1 MKVLLITQARIGS
14 TRLPGKVLLPIGEET
29 LLSIHLK
36 RLRACTTINRIVVAT
51 TFEDEVQSLIDICR
65 EAEVDCY
72 QGSLEDVLDRF
83 YQASIEYQPDLVVR
97 VTSDCPLLDS
107 RVVDKVVREAIE
119 TNVDYC
125 ANIITEDFPDG
136 QDVEVF
142 KFSALERAWNDATLM
157 SEREHV
163 TPYIRN
169 NSDLKGGELFTAYDV
184 KCHSNFNSIRM
195 TVDEKADLIAMR
207 RLIDELGIAS
217 TWEEYVE
224 YIIKHLDSI
233 GNTDIIR
240 NEGYQKSLT
249 KDTK

>member
-1 MKVLLITQARIGS
+1 MKVLLITQARVGS
-14 TRLPGKVLLPIGEET
+14 TRLPGKVLLPVGEET
-29 LLSIHLK
+29 ILSVHLK
-36 RLRACTTINRIVVAT
+36 RLSQCTTVNQIVVAT
-51 TFEDEVQSLIDICR
+51 TFEDGVDRLIDICK
-65 EAEVDCY
+65 ETEVDY
-72 QGSLEDVLDRF
+72 HQGSLEDVLDRF
-83 YQASIEYQPDLVVR
+83 YQAAIQYQPDWVIR

-107 RVVDKVVREAIE
+107 RVVDQVVREALKR
-119 TNVDYC
+119 NVDYC

-142 KFSALERAWNDATLM
+142 KFSALQRAWKEATLK

-169 NSDLKGGELFTAYDV
+169 NSDLKGGELFTAHDV

-195 TVDEKADLIAMR
+195 TVDEKADLIAIR
-207 RLIDELGIAS
+207 RLIDELGITS

-224 YIIKHLDSI
+224 YIIKYSDSI

>member
-1 MKVLLITQARIGS
+1 MNVLLITQARIGS
-14 TRLPGKVLLPIGEET
+14 TRLPSKVLLPIGEET

-36 RLRACTTINRIVVAT
+36 RLRACTTVNQIVVAT
-51 TFEDEVQSLIDICR
+51 TFENGVDRLIEICKEFEV
-65 EAEVDCY
+65 EY
-72 QGSLEDVLDRF
+72 HQGSLEDVLDRF
-83 YQASIEYQPDLVVR
+83 YQASIKHQPEWVVR
-97 VTSDCPLLDS
+97 VTSDCPLLDP
-107 RVVDKVVREAIE
+107 RVVDQVVLTAIE
-119 TNVDYC
+119 SDVDYC

-142 KFSALERAWNDATLM
+142 KFSALERAWNEATLK
-157 SEREHV
+157 SDREHV

-169 NSDLKGGELFTAYDV
+169 NSDLKGGELFTAFDV

-195 TVDEKADLIAMR
+195 TVDENADLIAIR
-207 RLIDELGIAS
+207 RLIDEIGTSS

-224 YIIKHLDSI
+224 YIIKHFDSI

-249 KDTK
+249 KDTQ

>member
-29 LLSIHLK
+29 LLSVHLK
-36 RLRACTTINRIVVAT
+36 RLKECTTINQIVVAT
-51 TFEDEVQSLIDICR
+51 TFEDGVESLIDICR
-65 EAEVDCY
+65 EAEVDYY

-83 YQASIEYQPDLVVR
+83 YQAAVQYRPDWVVR
-97 VTSDCPLLDS
+97 VTSDCPLLDPG
-107 RVVDKVVREAIE
+107 VVDQVVRKAIE
-119 TNVDYC
+119 SDVDYC

-142 KFSALERAWNDATLM
+142 KLSALERAWNEATFK

-163 TPYIRN
+163 TPFIRN

-195 TVDEKADLIAMR
+195 TVDEKADLIAIR
-207 RLIDELGIAS
+207 RLIDELGISS

-224 YIIKHLDSI
+224 YIIKHFDSI
-233 GNTDIIR
+233 GNKDIIR

>member
-36 RLRACTTINRIVVAT
+36 RLRNCTTIDQIVVAT
-51 TFEDEVQSLIDICR
+51 TFEDGVESLIDICR
-65 EAEVDCY
+65 ESKVDFY
-72 QGSLEDVLDRF
+72 QGSLDDVLDRF
-83 YQASIEYQPDLVVR
+83 YQASIEYHPDWVVR

-107 RVVDKVVREAIE
+107 RVVDQVVQEAIE
-119 TNVDYC
+119 SDVDYC

-142 KFSALERAWNDATLM
+142 KFSALELAWKEASLK

-169 NSDLKGGELFTAYDV
+169 NSDRNGGELFKAHDV

-195 TVDEKADLIAMR
+195 TVDEEADLIAIQ
-207 RLIDELGIAS
+207 RLIRDLGIRS
-217 TWEEYVE
+217 TWEEYAD
-224 YIIKHLDSI
+224 YILKHSESI
-233 GNTDIIR
+233 GNTNIIR
-240 NEGYQKSLT
+240 NEGYQKSLI
-249 KDTK
+249 KDK

>member
-29 LLSIHLK
+29 LLSVHLS
-36 RLRACTTINRIVVAT
+36 RLRECTTVNQIVVAT
-51 TFEDEVQSLIDICR
+51 TFEDGVQSLIDICR
-65 EAEVDCY
+65 EAEVDCI

-107 RVVDKVVREAIE
+107 RVVDKVVRKAIE

-169 NSDLKGGELFTAYDV
+169 NSDLKGGELFTAHDV

-207 RLIDELGIAS
+207 RLIDELGVAS

-224 YIIKHLDSI
+224 YIIKHFDSI

>member
-14 TRLPGKVLLPIGEET
+14 TRLPKKVLLPIGEET
-29 LLSIHLK
+29 LLSVHLK
-36 RLRACTTINRIVVAT
+36 RLRECTTANQIVVAT
-51 TFEDEVQSLIDICR
+51 TFEDDVDQLIDICI
-65 EAEVDCY
+65 ESKVDYY
-72 QGSLEDVLDRF
+72 QGSTEDVLDRF
-83 YQASIEYQPDLVVR
+83 YQTAIQYHPDWVVR

-107 RVVDKVVREAIE
+107 RVVDKVVGKAIE
-119 TNVDYC
+119 SNVDYC
-125 ANIITEDFPDG
+125 ANTITEDFPDG

-142 KFSALERAWNDATLM
+142 KFSALERAWEEATLK

-195 TVDEKADLIAMR
+195 TVDEKVDLIVIR
-207 RLIDELGIAS
+207 GLIDELGANS

-224 YIIKHLDSI
+224 YILENYDSI
-233 GNTDIIR
+233 GNTSILR
-240 NEGYQKSLT
+240 NEGYLKSIT
-249 KDTK
+249 KD

>member
-14 TRLPGKVLLPIGEET
+14 RRLPGKVLLPIGEET
-29 LLSIHLK
+29 LLSVHLN
-36 RLRACTTINRIVVAT
+36 RLRKCTTINQIVVAT
-51 TFEDEVQSLIDICR
+51 TFENGVNRLIDICK
-65 EAEVDCY
+65 ESEVDY
-72 QGSLEDVLDRF
+72 NQGSLEDVLDRF
-83 YQASIEYQPDLVVR
+83 YQTAIKYQPEWVVR
-97 VTSDCPLLDS
+97 VTSDCPLLDH
-107 RVVDKVVREAIE
+107 RVVDQVVDKAIR

-142 KFSALERAWNDATLM
+142 KFSALERAWNEATLK

-184 KCHSNFNSIRM
+184 QCHSNFNSIRM
-195 TVDEKADLIAMR
+195 TVDEKADLIAIR
-207 RLIDELGIAS
+207 RLIDELGSSS
-217 TWEEYVE
+217 TWEEYAE
-224 YIIKHLDSI
+224 YIINNSDSI

-240 NEGYQKSLT
+240 NEGYQKSLI

>member
-29 LLSIHLK
+29 LLSVHLK
-36 RLRACTTINRIVVAT
+36 RLCESTTVNQIVVAT
-51 TFEDEVQSLIDICR
+51 TFEDGVESLIDICR
-65 EAEVDCY
+65 EAEVDFY

-83 YQASIEYQPDLVVR
+83 YQASLQYQPDWVVR
-97 VTSDCPLLDS
+97 VTSDCPLLDP
-107 RVVDKVVREAIE
+107 RVVDQVVRTAIE
-119 TNVDYC
+119 SDVDYC
-125 ANIITEDFPDG
+125 ANTITEDFPDG
-136 QDVEVF
+136 QDIEVF
-142 KFSALERAWNDATLM
+142 KFYALERAWNDATLK

-169 NSDLKGGELFTAYDV
+169 NSDLKGGEIFTTHDV

-195 TVDEKADLIAMR
+195 TVDEKADLIAIR
-207 RLIDELGIAS
+207 RLVDELGISS

-224 YIIKHLDSI
+224 YIIKNFDSI

-249 KDTK
+249 KDTE

>member
-1 MKVLLITQARIGS
+1 MKILLITQARIGS

-29 LLSIHLK
+29 LLSVHLK
-36 RLRACTTINRIVVAT
+36 RLRECTTINQIVVAT
-51 TFEDEVQSLIDICR
+51 TFEDGVESLIDICR
-65 EAEVDCY
+65 EANVDFY

-107 RVVDKVVREAIE
+107 RVVDKVVRKAIE

-142 KFSALERAWNDATLM
+142 KFSALEQAWNKATLK
-157 SEREHV
+157 SDREHV

-195 TVDEKADLIAMR
+195 TVDENADLIAIR
-207 RLIDELGIAS
+207 RLIDEIGTSS

-224 YIIKHLDSI
+224 YIIKHFDSI

>member
-29 LLSIHLK
+29 LLSVHLK
-36 RLRACTTINRIVVAT
+36 RLKKCTTINQIVVAT
-51 TFEDEVQSLIDICR
+51 TFEDGVDRLIDICK
-65 EAEVDCY
+65 ESEVYYY

-83 YQASIEYQPDLVVR
+83 YQAALEYTPDWVVR
-97 VTSDCPLLDS
+97 VTSDCPLLDP
-107 RVVDKVVREAIE
+107 RVVDQVVKKAIE
-119 TNVDYC
+119 SDVDYC

-136 QDVEVF
+136 QDVEVL
-142 KFSALERAWNDATLM
+142 KFSALERAWKEAKLK

-163 TPYIRN
+163 TAYIRN
-169 NSDLKGGELFTAYDV
+169 NSHLKGGELFTAFDV

-195 TVDEKADLIAMR
+195 TVDEKADLIAIR
-207 RLIDELGIAS
+207 RLIDELGIRS
-217 TWEEYVE
+217 SWEEYVE
-224 YIIKHLDSI
+224 YIIKHFDSI

>member
-29 LLSIHLK
+29 LLSVHLK
-36 RLRACTTINRIVVAT
+36 RLRKCKMINQIVVAT
-51 TFEDEVQSLIDICR
+51 TFEDGVDRLIDICKDS
-65 EAEVDCY
+65 EVDYY

-83 YQASIEYQPDLVVR
+83 YQAAVQYRPDWVVR

-107 RVVDKVVREAIE
+107 RVVDQVVREALKR
-119 TNVDYC
+119 NVDYC

-142 KFSALERAWNDATLM
+142 KFSALQRAWKEATLK

-163 TPYIRN
+163 TPFIRN
-169 NSDLKGGELFTAYDV
+169 NSDLKGGEFFTAYDV

-195 TVDEKADLIAMR
+195 TVDEKADLIAIR
-207 RLIDELGIAS
+207 RLIEELGITS

-224 YIIKHLDSI
+224 YIIKHTDSI
-233 GNTDIIR
+233 GNTDIVR

-249 KDTK
+249 KDTR

>member
-14 TRLPGKVLLPIGEET
+14 TRLPGKILLPVGEET

-36 RLRACTTINRIVVAT
+36 RLSECTTVNQIAVAT
-51 TFEDEVQSLIDICR
+51 TFEDGVNRLIDICK
-65 EAEVDCY
+65 ESEVDY
-72 QGSLEDVLDRF
+72 NQGSLEDVLDRF
-83 YQASIEYQPDLVVR
+83 YRTAIKYQPEWVVR
-97 VTSDCPLLDS
+97 VTSDCPLLDH
-107 RVVDKVVREAIE
+107 RVVDQVVNKAIQ

-125 ANIITEDFPDG
+125 SNIITEDFPDG

-142 KFSALERAWNDATLM
+142 KFSVLERAWKEANLL

-169 NSDLKGGELFTAYDV
+169 NSDLKGGELFKAYDV

-195 TVDEKADLIAMR
+195 TVDENADLIAIR
-207 RLIDELGIAS
+207 RLIDELGSSS
-217 TWEEYVE
+217 TWEEYAR
-224 YIIKHLDSI
+224 YIINNSDSI

>member
-14 TRLPGKVLLPIGEET
+14 TRLPGKVLLPVGEET

-36 RLRACTTINRIVVAT
+36 RLRECTTVNQIVVAT
-51 TFEDEVQSLIDICR
+51 TFEDRVDGLIDICR
-65 EAEVDCY
+65 EADVDFY
-72 QGSLEDVLDRF
+72 QGNLEDVLDRF
-83 YQASIEYQPDLVVR
+83 YQASIKYQPDWVVR
-97 VTSDCPLLDS
+97 VTSDCPLLDP
-107 RVVDKVVREAIE
+107 RVVDQVVSKAIE
-119 TNVDYC
+119 SDVDYC

-142 KFSALERAWNDATLM
+142 KFSALDRAWNEATLK

-169 NSDLKGGELFTAYDV
+169 NSDLKGGDLFTAHDV
-184 KCHSNFNSIRM
+184 KCYSNFNSIRM
-195 TVDEKADLIAMR
+195 TVDEKSDLIAIR
-207 RLIDELGIAS
+207 RLIDELGISS

-224 YIIKHLDSI
+224 YIIKHSDSI
-233 GNTDIIR
+233 GNTDVIR

>member
-29 LLSIHLK
+29 LLSVHLK
-36 RLRACTTINRIVVAT
+36 RLKDCTTINQIVVAT
-51 TFEDEVQSLIDICR
+51 TFEDGVESLTDICR
-65 EAEVDCY
+65 EAEVDFY

-83 YQASIEYQPDLVVR
+83 YQASIEYQPDWVVR
-97 VTSDCPLLDS
+97 VTSDCPLLDP
-107 RVVDKVVREAIE
+107 RVVDQVVRMAIE
-119 TNVDYC
+119 SDVDYC

-136 QDVEVF
+136 QDVEVL
-142 KFSALERAWNDATLM
+142 KFSALERAWKEAILKSD
-157 SEREHV
+157 REHV

-169 NSDLKGGELFTAYDV
+169 NSDLNGGELFTAHDV
-184 KCHSNFNSIRM
+184 RCHSNFNSIRM
-195 TVDEKADLIAMR
+195 TVDEKADLIAIR

-224 YIIKHLDSI
+224 YIIKHFDSI

>member
-14 TRLPGKVLLPIGEET
+14 TRLPGKVLLSIGEET
-29 LLSIHLK
+29 LLSTHLN
-36 RLRACTTINRIVVAT
+36 RLKECSTVNQIVVAT
-51 TFEDEVQSLIDICR
+51 TFEDDVDRLIDICK
-65 EAEVDCY
+65 EAEVDY
-72 QGSLEDVLDRF
+72 HQGSLDDVLDRF
-83 YQASIEYQPDLVVR
+83 YKTAVQFQPDLVVR

-107 RVVDKVVREAIE
+107 RVVDKVVRKAIE
-119 TNVDYC
+119 SDVDYC

-142 KFSALERAWNDATLM
+142 KFPALEQAWKEATLL

-169 NSDLKGGELFTAYDV
+169 NSDLKGGELFKAYDV
-184 KCHSNFNSIRM
+184 RCHSNFNSIRM
-195 TVDEKADLIAMR
+195 TVDENADLIAIR
-207 RLIDELGIAS
+207 KLIDELGSSS

-224 YIIKHLDSI
+224 YIINNSDSI

-240 NEGYQKSLT
+240 NAGYQKSLR

>member
-29 LLSIHLK
+29 LLSVHLK
-36 RLRACTTINRIVVAT
+36 RLRKSTTINQIVVAT
-51 TFEDEVQSLIDICR
+51 TFEDGVDRLVDISKDS
-65 EAEVDCY
+65 EVDFY

-83 YQASIEYQPDLVVR
+83 YQAAIQYQPDWVVR

-107 RVVDKVVREAIE
+107 RVVDQVVREALIR
-119 TNVDYC
+119 NVDYC
-125 ANIITEDFPDG
+125 ANTVIEDFPDG

-142 KFSALERAWNDATLM
+142 KFSALQRAWKEATLK

-163 TPYIRN
+163 TPYIRK
-169 NSDLKGGELFTAYDV
+169 NSDLKGGELFTAHDV
-184 KCHSNFNSIRM
+184 KCHSNYNSIRM
-195 TVDEKADLIAMR
+195 TVDEKADLIAIR
-207 RLIDELGIAS
+207 RLIEELGITS

-224 YIIKHLDSI
+224 YIIKHTDSI
-233 GNTDIIR
+233 GNTDIVR

>member
-1 MKVLLITQARIGS
+1 MRVLLITQARIGS
-14 TRLPGKVLLPIGEET
+14 TRLPGKVLLPVGEET
-29 LLSIHLK
+29 LLSVHLK
-36 RLRACTTINRIVVAT
+36 RLSQCTTVNKIVVAT
-51 TFEDEVQSLIDICR
+51 TFEDSVDRLIDICK
-65 EAEVDCY
+65 ESEVDY
-72 QGSLEDVLDRF
+72 HQGSLEDVLDRF
-83 YQASIEYQPDLVVR
+83 YQAAIQYQPDLVVR

-107 RVVDKVVREAIE
+107 RVVDQVVREALKR
-119 TNVDYC
+119 NVDYC

-142 KFSALERAWNDATLM
+142 KFSVLQRAWKEATLK

-169 NSDLKGGELFTAYDV
+169 NSDLKGGKLFTAHDV

-195 TVDEKADLIAMR
+195 TVDEKADLIAIQK
-207 RLIDELGIAS
+207 LIDELGISS

-224 YIIKHLDSI
+224 YIIKHSDSI
-233 GNTDIIR
+233 GNTDIVR

>member
-29 LLSIHLK
+29 ILSVHLS
-36 RLRACTTINRIVVAT
+36 RLRECTTTNQIVVAT
-51 TFEDEVQSLIDICR
+51 TFEDGVDRLIDICKAS
-65 EAEVDCY
+65 EIDYY

-83 YQASIEYQPDLVVR
+83 YKAAIQHRPDWVVR

-107 RVVDKVVREAIE
+107 RVVDQVVRKALE

-142 KFSALERAWNDATLM
+142 KFSALQRAWKEATLK
-157 SEREHV
+157 SQREHV

-169 NSDLKGGELFTAYDV
+169 NSDLQGGELFTAHDV

-195 TVDEKADLIAMR
+195 TVDEKADLIAIR
-207 RLIDELGIAS
+207 KLIDELGTS
-217 TWEEYVE
+217 SNWEEYVE
-224 YIIKHLDSI
+224 YITKHSGSI

-249 KDTK
+249 KDIK

>member
-29 LLSIHLK
+29 LLSVHLK
-36 RLRACTTINRIVVAT
+36 RLRKCTTIDQIIVAT
-51 TFEDEVQSLIDICR
+51 TFEEGVESLIDICR
-65 EAEVDCY
+65 KSKVDY
-72 QGSLEDVLDRF
+72 HQGSLEDVLDRF
-83 YQASIEYQPDLVVR
+83 YKASKEYLPDWVVR
-97 VTSDCPLLDS
+97 VTSDCPLLDP
-107 RVVDKVVREAIE
+107 RVVDQAVRKAFESD
-119 TNVDYC
+119 VDYC

-142 KFSALERAWNDATLM
+142 KFSALERAWNEASLK

-195 TVDEKADLIAMR
+195 TVDEKADLIAIR
-207 RLIDELGIAS
+207 RLIDELGITS
-217 TWEEYVE
+217 TWEEYVD
-224 YIIKHLDSI
+224 YITKHYDSI

-249 KDTK
+249 KDTI